1 MMKHGLVLAAPALLL
16 CGCDK
21 GVDMKNA
28 SASEVA
34 DTVKE
39 ATADGQFVSPGRWES
54 TMTMID
60 MSMPGRPQTAR
71 LVPVIPACAG
81 MTNFAGHSS

>member
-1 MMKHGLVLAAPALLL
+1 MMKHGLVLAAPVLLL

-39 ATADGQFVSPGRWES
+39 AIASEVPEPNAMTVAKAPGRFLF
-54 TMTMID
+54 
-60 MSMPGRPQTAR
+60 RRRQQ
-71 LVPVIPACAG
+71 VPL
-81 MTNFAGHSS
+81 